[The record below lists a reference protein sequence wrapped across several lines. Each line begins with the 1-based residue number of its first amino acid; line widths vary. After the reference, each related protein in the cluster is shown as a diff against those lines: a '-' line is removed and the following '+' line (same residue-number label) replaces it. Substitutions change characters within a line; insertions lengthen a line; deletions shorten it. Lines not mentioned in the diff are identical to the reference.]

1 MDTSQLDEI
10 ATEIEALHK
19 LMKNL
24 IEIAFALSP
33 LMLLSTQGWS
43 WRNIH
48 RVYLLRVSF
57 WYRMLQVT

>member
-19 LMKNL
+19 SMKNL

-57 WYRMLQVT
+57 